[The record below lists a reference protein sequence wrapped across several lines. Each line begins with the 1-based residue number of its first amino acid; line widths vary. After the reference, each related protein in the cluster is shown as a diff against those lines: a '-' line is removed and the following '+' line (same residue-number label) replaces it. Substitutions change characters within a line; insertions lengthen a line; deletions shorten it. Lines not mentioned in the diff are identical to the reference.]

1 MNTRGQVNDG
11 IDLLEDTVALG
22 GFGGIG
28 DEPGFDAGA
37 ELGFSPHKSAD
48 VVSSS
53 EQIAC

>member
-1 MNTRGQVNDG
+1 MNTRRQVNDG
-11 IDLLEDTVALG
+11 IDVLKGTVALG

-48 VVSSS
+48 VVSGG